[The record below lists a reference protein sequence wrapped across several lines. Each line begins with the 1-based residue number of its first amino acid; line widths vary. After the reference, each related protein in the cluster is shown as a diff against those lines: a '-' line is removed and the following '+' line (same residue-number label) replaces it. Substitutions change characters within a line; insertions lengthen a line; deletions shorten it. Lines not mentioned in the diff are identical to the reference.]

1 MLNIKT
7 IKTGK
12 WRENCYIIHNLS
24 KSGLIIDPGE
34 NYNEI
39 IKYINNYNI
48 NVLAIINTHAHYDH
62 ICAVST
68 LKETLKIPFYLHSKD
83 NRLLKSANLYRMLF
97 EGEQTISVPSVDFF
111 LDNCNKPLIFNDIEI
126 KVIETPGHT
135 EGSVCFQIDN
145 YLFTG
150 DTLFKKDIGR
160 VDLPGGNK
168 TKLIKSLKQLSKLP
182 AGMELYPGHGNST
195 TIRYVLENN
204 AKLKGLI

>member
-12 WRENCYIIHNLS
+12 WRENCYIVHNLS

-48 NVLAIINTHAHYDH
+48 NVLAIVNTHAHYDH
-62 ICAVST
+62 ICAVSN

-83 NRLLKSANLYRMLF
+83 NRLLKSANLYRVLF
-97 EGEQTISVPSVDFF
+97 EGEQTISIPSVDYF
-111 LDNCNKPLIFNDIEI
+111 LDNCNKPLIFNDIEV
-126 KVIETPGHT
+126 KVIDTPGHT
-135 EGSVCFQIDN
+135 KGSVCFQIDN
-145 YLFTG
+145 FLFTG
-150 DTLFKKDIGR
+150 DTLFEKDIGR

-168 TKLIKSLKQLSKLP
+168 EQLIESLKKISELP
-182 AGMELYPGHGNST
+182 TSLKLYPGHGNST
-195 TIRYVLENN
+195 ILGFVMDNN
-204 AKLKGLI
+204 QKLMALI

>member
-12 WRENCYIIHNLS
+12 WRENCYIVYNLS
-24 KSGLIIDPGE
+24 KSGLIIDPGD

-62 ICAVST
+62 ISAVST
-68 LKETLKIPFYLHSKD
+68 LKDTLEVPFYLHSKD
-83 NRLLKSANLYRMLF
+83 KRLLKSANLYRILF
-97 EGEQTISVPSVDFF
+97 DGEQTITIPSIDHF
-111 LDNCNKPLIFNDIEI
+111 LDECNESLIFNNIEV

-145 YLFTG
+145 FLFTG
-150 DTLFKKDIGR
+150 DTIFEKDIGR

-168 TKLIKSLKQLSKLP
+168 SELIKSLKQFSKLP
-182 AGMELYPGHGNST
+182 RNLELYPGHGNST
-195 TIRYVLENN
+195 TMRYVLENN
-204 AKLKGLI
+204 QKLKAVI

>member
-12 WRENCYIIHNLS
+12 WRENCYIVYDLS
-24 KSGLIIDPGE
+24 KSGFIIDPGD

-48 NVLAIINTHAHYDH
+48 NVLAIVNTHAHYDH
-62 ICAVST
+62 ISAVST
-68 LKETLKIPFYLHSKD
+68 LKDTLEVPFYLHSKD
-83 NRLLKSANLYRMLF
+83 KRLLKSANLYRILF
-97 EGEQTISVPSVDFF
+97 EGEQTITIPSIDHF
-111 LDNCNKPLIFNDIEI
+111 LDECNESLIFNNIEV

-145 YLFTG
+145 FLFTG
-150 DTLFKKDIGR
+150 DTLFEKDIGR

-168 TKLIKSLKQLSKLP
+168 EQLIESLKKISELP
-182 AGMELYPGHGNST
+182 TSLKLYPGHGNST
-195 TIRYVLENN
+195 ILGFVMDNN
-204 AKLKGLI
+204 QKLMALI